1 MGEGHTVDSKL
12 TEKEQ
17 SIQEEFKKS
26 ERELDGLKGD
36 LQGIDTEL
44 GELAQRNH
52 QYELLSTVC
61 RSLDE
66 LENLGAS
73 RLFWASTVALTI
85 QPNTYATRGAC
96 SMNSM
101 RKSLA

>member
-1 MGEGHTVDSKL
+1 MNSKL

-17 SIQEEFKKS
+17 SIQEDFAKS
-26 ERELDGLKGD
+26 EHELDGLKGD
-36 LQGIDTEL
+36 LQAIDTEL

-73 RLFWASTVALTI
+73 RLFWGDHSGSEHSAEHI
-85 QPNTYATRGAC
+85 QNARR
-96 SMNSM
+96 M
-101 RKSLA
+101 LAEFNA